1 MMRVADLFAGGGGM
15 SLGFQNAGFEVVC
28 AIEKWQ
34 PAVDVYRANFFDHPV
49 LQLDLTDERIAI
61 DAIDQFEP
69 DIIIG
74 GPPCQDF
81 SSAGKRDESQG
92 RASLTVSFAKIV
104 TACRPSY
111 FVMENVARAS
121 SSNAFKES
129 LTIFKDAGYGVTMKV
144 LDAAYCGTPQIRK
157 RFIVIGALNKKD
169 GFLDGALESG
179 LSAKQLTL
187 REHFGKKLDFTHYY
201 RHPRSY
207 ARRAVFS
214 IDEPSPTIRGVNR
227 PVPLGY
233 PGHPGDTAPADSIR
247 SLTTAE
253 RALIQT
259 FPKSFKFP
267 GSKTD
272 SEQVIGNAVP
282 VKLAEYVGT
291 RLASFIREESVQS
304 NNQQFALFQNRKIYE
319 VGQQKAGSQISTSN
333 AEG

>member
-1 MMRVADLFAGGGGM
+1 MKRVADLFAGGGGM

-34 PAVDVYRANFFDHPV
+34 PAVDVYRANFLDHPV
-49 LQLDLTDERIAI
+49 LQLDLDDEQEAI
-61 DAIDQFEP
+61 VSINNFKP

-92 RASLTVSFAKIV
+92 RASLTVSFANIV
-104 TACRPSY
+104 VGCRPEY
-111 FVMENVARAS
+111 FVMENVARSAS
-121 SSNAFKES
+121 SEAFKTA
-129 LTIFKDAGYGVTMKV
+129 LNIFKRAGYGVTMKV
-144 LDAAYCGTPQIRK
+144 LDAAYCGAPQIRK
-157 RFIVIGALNKKD
+157 RFFVVGALNKKD
-169 GFLDGALESG
+169 GFLDDVLASG
-179 LSAKQLTL
+179 LASKPLTL
-187 REHFGKKLDFTHYY
+187 REYFGRKIDFTHYY

-233 PGHPGDTAPADSIR
+233 PGHAGDTAPADSIR

-259 FPKSFKFP
+259 FPKNFKFP

-282 VKLAEYVGT
+282 VKLAEYVAS
-291 RLASFIREESVQS
+291 RLAIHIRDVGEPSGK
-304 NNQQFALFQNRKIYE
+304 QQFSLFQKRKTYE
-319 VGQQKAGSQISTSN
+319 VERSPSA
-333 AEG
+333 

>member
-1 MMRVADLFAGGGGM
+1 MKRVADLFAGGGGM

-34 PAVDVYRANFFDHPV
+34 PAVDVYRANFLDHPV
-49 LQLDLTDERIAI
+49 LQLDLDDEQEAI
-61 DAIDQFEP
+61 VGINNFKP

-92 RASLTVSFAKIV
+92 RASLTVSFANIV
-104 TACRPSY
+104 VGCRPEY
-111 FVMENVARAS
+111 FVMENVARSAS
-121 SSNAFKES
+121 SGAFKTALS
-129 LTIFKDAGYGVTMKV
+129 IFKRAGYGVTMKV
-144 LDAAYCGTPQIRK
+144 LDAAYCGAPQTRK
-157 RFIVIGALNKKD
+157 RFFVVGALNKKD
-169 GFLDGALESG
+169 GFLDDALASG
-179 LSAKQLTL
+179 LASKPLTL
-187 REHFGKKLDFTHYY
+187 REYFGRKIDFTHYY

-233 PGHPGDTAPADSIR
+233 PGHAGDTAPADSIR

-259 FPKSFKFP
+259 FPKNFKFP

-282 VKLAEYVGT
+282 VKLAEYVAS
-291 RLASFIREESVQS
+291 RLAIHIRDVGESS
-304 NNQQFALFQNRKIYE
+304 GKQQFSLFQKRKTYE
-319 VGQQKAGSQISTSN
+319 VERSPSA
-333 AEG
+333 

>member
-1 MMRVADLFAGGGGM
+1 MKRVADLFAGGGGM

-34 PAVDVYRANFFDHPV
+34 PAVDVYRANFLAHPV
-49 LQLDLTDERIAI
+49 LQLDLADEQQAI
-61 DAIDQFEP
+61 VDIKKFKP

-92 RASLTVSFAKIV
+92 RASLTVSFANIV
-104 TACRPSY
+104 VGCRPEY
-111 FVMENVARAS
+111 FVMENVARS
-121 SSNAFKES
+121 SSSEAFKS
-129 LTIFKDAGYGVTMKV
+129 ALGIFKRADYGVTMKV
-144 LDAAYCGTPQIRK
+144 LDAAYCGAPQTRK
-157 RFIVIGALNKKD
+157 RFFVVGALNKKD
-169 GFLDGALESG
+169 GFLDDALVNG
-179 LSAKQLTL
+179 LASKPLTL
-187 REHFGKKLDFTHYY
+187 REYFGRKIDFTHYY

-233 PGHPGDTAPADSIR
+233 PGHAGDTAPAESIR

-259 FPKSFKFP
+259 FPKNFKFP

-282 VKLAEYVGT
+282 VKLAEYVAS
-291 RLASFIREESVQS
+291 RLASYIRNVEEPGSK
-304 NNQQFALFQNRKIYE
+304 QQLSLFQKRKTYE
-319 VGQQKAGSQISTSN
+319 VERSPSA
-333 AEG
+333 